1 MGSLALAKS
10 LGLCENLV
18 HSANLSFW
26 SLESKMTNN
35 YGSIC
40 DDFYLDMYIN
50 TELELPRQ
58 RDTIL
63 AFFERV
69 QKQFPAMGCFYR
81 RGRNDYFLEE
91 DRDAGQYRWI
101 SLEADRIGSGVVN
114 PSKLEDAYCQDRLV
128 VELVPYMLSVNH
140 LDIDSLDVTFAMD
153 FDFSGSHDEV
163 IAEALFAQSAFNCF
177 LDLPGARAI
186 GFSPV
191 VVIALSEDY
200 RTQGRISVE
209 SKTSI
214 YEPGEKSQGSEEAI
228 SLSLTIRQYP
238 SSTEKFDALKS
249 FEKQCRLAE
258 ELVSERIIPNFVQ
271 PLTNVI
277 AQKRLI

>member
-1 MGSLALAKS
+1 
-10 LGLCENLV
+10 
-18 HSANLSFW
+18 
-26 SLESKMTNN
+26 MTSNN

-69 QKQFPAMGCFYR
+69 QKQYPSMGCFYR
-81 RGRNDYFLEE
+81 RGKNDYFLEE

-128 VELVPYMLSVNH
+128 IELAPYMLSVNH

-191 VVIALSEDY
+191 VVIALSEDC

-214 YEPGEKSQGSEEAI
+214 YEPGEKAEGAEEAI

-238 SSTEKFDALKS
+238 SSEEKFDALKS

-258 ELVSERIIPNFVQ
+258 ELMAEKIVPNFVQ